1 MIVPILSGSGMRMKI
16 LEAAAMSLP
25 MVTTTVGVEGLDFV
39 DGESCIVAD
48 TPEGYAKAI
57 IRLSEDHDF
66 RRMLGENANKVFE
79 QKYSVSKLVENRD
92 RIYNEIMNY

>member
-1 MIVPILSGSGMRMKI
+1 M
-16 LEAAAMSLP
+16 
-25 MVTTTVGVEGLDFV
+25 
-39 DGESCIVAD
+39 AD
-48 TPEGYAKAI
+48 TREDYAKAI